1 MATHDSH
8 ASGNPSMATHW
19 MPFTANRDFKQD
31 PKMFVRAEGVYYY
44 DREGKKILDGSS
56 GLFTTPAGHGRREIA
71 EAVYKQLSEL
81 DFTPSFL
88 RGHDKTFELADKI
101 AAMMPEGLDRIF
113 FVNSGSEAVETAMKM
128 ALNYH
133 RVRGQGN
140 RQMFVS
146 RERAYHGVNFGG
158 VALSAIRCQA
168 RCICVTPIFR
178 RTNSPLVKVIMA
190 STSPRI

>member
-101 AAMMPEGLDRIF
+101 AAMMPEGLDGNALAAAAEQRGVLVEPGDIF
-113 FVNSGSEAVETAMKM
+113 FMNENPPRNYLRLGFSSIPAERIEQGISVLGALAREGSFLKA
-128 ALNYH
+128 
-133 RVRGQGN
+133 
-140 RQMFVS
+140 
-146 RERAYHGVNFGG
+146 
-158 VALSAIRCQA
+158 
-168 RCICVTPIFR
+168 
-178 RTNSPLVKVIMA
+178 
-190 STSPRI
+190 